1 MFSERSEAAQVLL
14 ELGAEAGM
22 KDSDGQ
28 LCITALIGQMSPVV
42 KMSLLLTEDR
52 AVIGPKTFNV
62 FVYVCVRLF
71 MCSLVLLCSGPA
83 GALSVPHH

>member
-14 ELGAEAGM
+14 KLGVEAGM

-42 KMSLLLTEDR
+42 RKSRLLTDNR
-52 AVIGPKTFNV
+52 AVIGSNFELV
-62 FVYVCVRLF
+62 F
-71 MCSLVLLCSGPA
+71 
-83 GALSVPHH
+83 